1 MKIGEIYGGKFIKSD
16 NEGRIDI
23 PGKPYDIVVTI
34 KGTDLTT
41 FKPDKAGDEPRR
53 QVTLTFNEVK
63 DLEFGCNATNARA
76 IALLAGSDDT
86 DDWIGKRIELFT
98 IPEERSTTGHAIRV
112 RKPRKGAAEQPV
124 IGRFGVPA
132 ALKLTNRLVAEK
144 RSLDNLRTHLAR
156 KFPQYE
162 TALAAGPEMWPS
174 ECGTEVAA
182 WFAKPEAAAS
192 PIGGGMPEED
202 IPFHH
207 GAFDI

>member
-1 MKIGEIYGGKFIKSD
+1 MKIGEVYGGKFLKSD

-23 PGKPYDIVVTI
+23 PSKPYDMVVTI
-34 KGTDLTT
+34 KGTDLTE

-53 QVTLTFNEVK
+53 QVTLSFHEIK

-76 IALLAGSDDT
+76 IALIAGSDDT
-86 DDWIGKRIELFT
+86 DDWLGKKIELFT
-98 IPEERSTTGHAIRV
+98 IPEERSATGHAIRV
-112 RKPRKGAAEQPV
+112 RKPRKATAETPV
-124 IGRFGVPA
+124 VGRFGPA
-132 ALKLTNRLVAEK
+132 AAAKLTNRLVESK
-144 RSLDNLRTHLAR
+144 REVGGLRTFLAQ

-162 TALAAGPEMWPS
+162 SALAGDPAVWPS
-174 ECGTEVAA
+174 ECGTAVAE
-182 WFAKPEAAAS
+182 WFAKPEPS